1 MIDAEN
7 DESFN
12 SIYEH
17 RKGAK
22 DRSINANSELLGF
35 SNERGPMNNS
45 SFQDLLVQPGES
57 QLLFSR
63 SGERD
68 RANLE

>member
-22 DRSINANSELLGF
+22 DRSINANSELTGF

-57 QLLFSR
+57 QLLFCESLLLLCCFI
-63 SGERD
+63 
-68 RANLE
+68 A